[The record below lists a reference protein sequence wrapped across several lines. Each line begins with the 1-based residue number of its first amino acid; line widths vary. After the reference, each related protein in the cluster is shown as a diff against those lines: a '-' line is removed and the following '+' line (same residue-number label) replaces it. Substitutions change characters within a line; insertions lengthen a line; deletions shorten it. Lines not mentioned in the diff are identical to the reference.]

1 MTSCRFQLPAKATY
15 GAASKSTLV
24 AAFTVAIPV
33 YNGERFLA
41 EALRSIAVQNL
52 DGVEVLVS
60 DNAST
65 DGTAA
70 ILAEWQDRLP
80 LRVIRRTQNL
90 PMRDHFNALLDDVNS
105 EAYMLLCHDDY
116 LADPA
121 ALDLAQA
128 ALRDNPDV
136 ASIYC
141 DLVYVDD
148 QRRTLA
154 HRRFPRSGRFDPD
167 ATGRKCLISGRNQF
181 GIPIAIRRSTL
192 GDTRYGDDFLYA
204 MDIDLSWSLGAKGGA
219 FHINQP
225 LIANRYSDDNMT
237 WKLLGTTLSEY
248 LGLARKHSNAP
259 SALAQAHMAAVCRF
273 VTAQKLAFRYY
284 ARMRAWLD

>member
-1 MTSCRFQLPAKATY
+1 M
-15 GAASKSTLV
+15 

-33 YNGERFLA
+33 YNGERSLA

-80 LRVIRRTQNL
+80 LRVIRRTQTV
-90 PMRDHFNALLDDVNS
+90 PMRDHFNALLDDVTS

-136 ASIYC
+136 ASVYC

-154 HRRFPRSGRFDPD
+154 HRRFSRSGRFDPD
-167 ATGRKCLISGRNQF
+167 PTGRKCLASGRNLF
-181 GIPIAIRRSTL
+181 GIPIAIRRSAL
-192 GDTRYGDDFLYA
+192 GETRYGDDFLYA
-204 MDIDLSWSLGAKGGA
+204 MDIDLSWSLASKGGA
-219 FHINQP
+219 FHIDRP
-225 LIANRYSDDNMT
+225 LIANRYSNDNMT

-248 LGLARKHSNAP
+248 LGLARKHDSAP
-259 SALAQAHMAAVCRF
+259 GAIGRARLAAVCQF

-284 ARMRAWLD
+284 ARARAWLG